1 MTDRPLGGRRITQM
15 ATKNEPQARLRDR
28 RLHNMIR
35 LCAAAHPYYK
45 KLFDQ
50 LGLTASDFR
59 TVDDLQKLGM
69 LHKETYTADPE
80 SFRLNLGGTE
90 GLSLEE
96 TTLADVIYTSGS
108 TSQATPFYDT
118 VHDRLARIEH
128 IRRGAGIAGVSES
141 DIVANLFPLGAVP
154 HQGFLSAT
162 WGAQAIGAKL
172 ISTLTGRG
180 YNDFD
185 VRRSLDNAVRLVER
199 HRATIIWGITTFV
212 RRFVVRAQ
220 ELGCD
225 LGSVRMAMVMGEPC
239 PPGMREDIRSR
250 LESLGS
256 SNPGISNGYGFTE
269 MQAPAMECVELGPRH
284 IAAPEQ
290 FHFETVDI
298 ESGKPAADGTP
309 DLLLM
314 SHLNRRG
321 TVLLRYRVGDVVA
334 IENGECGHCG
344 RTGPRFTSDPYR
356 ADGLVK
362 VKGTL
367 VDPQA
372 LHGSLSPL
380 LSVDGVSD
388 YQLRI
393 GRAVESDRYS
403 GDRLAV
409 RIACSPEARETAAE
423 RVRSLASLAIEV
435 TPEVEFLSRD
445 GFEETSQ
452 DYKFRRFVDE
462 R

>member
-1 MTDRPLGGRRITQM
+1 M
-15 ATKNEPQARLRDR
+15 ATTEDPQVQTRDR
-28 RLHNMIR
+28 RLQNTVRM
-35 LCAAAHPYYK
+35 CAAAHPYYRQQ
-45 KLFDQ
+45 FDE
-50 LGLTASDFR
+50 LGLTAPDFQ
-59 TVDDLQKLGM
+59 TVDDLRKLGI
-69 LHKETYTADPE
+69 LHKQTYTADPE
-80 SFRLNLGGTE
+80 AFRLDLDMLP

-96 TTLADVIYTSGS
+96 STLADVIYTSGS
-108 TSQATPFYDT
+108 VSEATAFYDT

-128 IRRGAGIAGVSES
+128 IRRGAEIAGIRES
-141 DIVANLFPLGAVP
+141 DVVANLFPMGTVP

-162 WGAQAIGAKL
+162 WGAQATGAKL

-180 YNDFD
+180 YGDFD
-185 VRRSLDNAVRLVER
+185 VRRSLDDAVRLVER
-199 HRATIIWGITTFV
+199 QRATIIWGITTFV

-220 ELGCD
+220 ELGAD

-256 SNPGISNGYGFTE
+256 AGPRISNGYGFTE
-269 MQAPAMECVELGPRH
+269 MQAPAMECVEMGPRH

-290 FHFETVDI
+290 FHFEVVDI
-298 ESGKPAADGTP
+298 ESGEPVAEGMP
-309 DLLLM
+309 GLLLM

-321 TVLLRYRVGDVVA
+321 TILLRYRVGDVVA
-334 IENGECGHCG
+334 IEDGKCGHCG
-344 RTGPRFTSDPYR
+344 RTGPRFTGEPYR

-362 VKGTL
+362 IKGTL

-372 LHGSLSPL
+372 LHNRLSPL
-380 LSVDGVSD
+380 LGVDGVSD
-388 YQLRI
+388 YQLR
-393 GRAVESDRYS
+393 VSHLVDSDRYS

-409 RIACSPEARETAAE
+409 RIACAPGSRAAAAE
-423 RVRSLASLAIEV
+423 RVQSLASVAIEV
-435 TPEVEFLSRD
+435 LPEVEFLPQH

-452 DYKFRRFVDE
+452 DYKFRRFVDD

>member
-1 MTDRPLGGRRITQM
+1 MTERPLDGRRMTQM
-15 ATKNEPQARLRDR
+15 ATRNEPRARSQDLR
-28 RLHNMIR
+28 LQNMIR
-35 LCAAAHPYYK
+35 LCAAAHPYYRR
-45 KLFDQ
+45 LFDE
-50 LGLTASDFR
+50 LRLTAADFR
-59 TVDDLQKLGM
+59 TVDDLQKLGI

-80 SFRLNLGGTE
+80 SFRLNLDE
-90 GLSLEE
+90 IDGLSLEE
-96 TTLADVIYTSGS
+96 TALADVIYTSGS

-128 IRRGAGIAGVSES
+128 IRRGAEIAGVRES
-141 DIVANLFPLGAVP
+141 DVVANLFPLGAVP

-212 RRFVVRAQ
+212 RRFVIRAQ

-256 SNPGISNGYGFTE
+256 SNPAISNGYGFTE

-290 FHFETVDI
+290 FHFEVVDI
-298 ESGKPAADGTP
+298 KSGKPAP
-309 DLLLM
+309 
-314 SHLNRRG
+314 
-321 TVLLRYRVGDVVA
+321 
-334 IENGECGHCG
+334 
-344 RTGPRFTSDPYR
+344 
-356 ADGLVK
+356 
-362 VKGTL
+362 
-367 VDPQA
+367 
-372 LHGSLSPL
+372 
-380 LSVDGVSD
+380 
-388 YQLRI
+388 
-393 GRAVESDRYS
+393 
-403 GDRLAV
+403 
-409 RIACSPEARETAAE
+409 
-423 RVRSLASLAIEV
+423 
-435 TPEVEFLSRD
+435 
-445 GFEETSQ
+445 
-452 DYKFRRFVDE
+452 
-462 R
+462 

>member
-1 MTDRPLGGRRITQM
+1 MIGGPPNGPRITQM
-15 ATKNEPQARLRDR
+15 ATRDDLHASSQDR
-28 RLHNMIR
+28 RLQNMIR
-35 LCAAAHPYYK
+35 LCAAAHPYYR
-45 KLFDQ
+45 KLFNER
-50 LGLTASDFR
+50 GLTTSDFQ
-59 TVDDLQKLGM
+59 TVDDLRKLGI
-69 LHKETYTADPE
+69 LHKEKFTADPE
-80 SFRLNLGGTE
+80 SFRLDLEGID

-128 IRRGAGIAGVSES
+128 IRRGAEIVGVSES
-141 DIVANLFPLGAVP
+141 DVVANLFPLGAAP

-162 WGAQAIGAKL
+162 WGAQAIGARL
-172 ISTLTGRG
+172 ISTLTGRA
-180 YNDFD
+180 YPEFD

-199 HRATIIWGITTFV
+199 HQATILWGITTYV
-212 RRFVVRAQ
+212 RRFVIRAQ
-220 ELGCD
+220 ELGSD
-225 LGSVRMAMVMGEPC
+225 LGSVRLAMVMGEPC

-256 SNPGISNGYGFTE
+256 SNPEISNGYGFTE
-269 MQAPAMECVELGPRH
+269 MQAPTMECVELGPRH
-284 IAAPEQ
+284 VAAPEQ
-290 FHFETVDI
+290 FHFEVTDV
-298 ESGKPAADGTP
+298 ESGEPAPDGAP
-309 DLLLM
+309 GLLLM

-321 TVLLRYRVGDVVA
+321 TVLMRYRVGDVVA

-344 RTGPRFTSDPYR
+344 RTGPRFIGDPYR

-372 LHGSLSPL
+372 LHQRLSSL

-388 YQLRI
+388 YQLKV
-393 GRAVESDRYS
+393 GHAVESDRYS

-409 RIACSPEARETAAE
+409 RIACSPEAREAAGQ
-423 RVRSLASLAIEV
+423 RVQTLASLAFEL
-435 TPEVEFLSRD
+435 TPEVEFLPQD

-452 DYKFRRFVDE
+452 DYKFRRFVDD